1 MGMEQFF
8 KKRYTLARLREGP
21 LGSFVYAYAEQLAE
35 QGYAR
40 NSARCAFGV
49 LGDFCRWFAQCG
61 TAVHEIDEET
71 LARYLRYRHSRRRPT
86 RNAAGYLAGFLR
98 FLVSEGAVAA
108 NRAPVVTPVCRLKEE
123 FRRYLQDERGLA
135 QATIRGYV
143 DTAEHF
149 LAGMYGDGE
158 VELRR
163 LQAADV
169 IAFVQREAK
178 RVRANRARIVTN
190 ALRSLLQYLRHR
202 GLIAADLRASVPMVA
217 NWSMASIPKTL
228 SPEEVKRLLDQCD
241 RSTDQGRRNY
251 AILLLLARLGLR
263 RGEIADLTLDDLDW
277 EAGELRIRGP
287 AGRSDRLPMP
297 CEVGEALAAYV
308 KRGRPTCESRHVFI
322 RAKAPRRVFGSAAGL
337 RSMVCRALERAGLDP
352 PVKGTHLLRHSLATQ
367 MLKDGAS
374 LAEIGEILRH
384 RQQQTTT
391 IYAKIDLASLRTL
404 ALPWPGGVR

>member
-1 MGMEQFF
+1 MAMDQFF
-8 KKRYTLARLREGP
+8 KKRYTLARLCEGP
-21 LGSFVYAYAEQLAE
+21 LGPFLYAYADQLAK

-40 NSARCAFGV
+40 DSARCMFGV
-49 LGDFCRWFAQCG
+49 LGDFSRWFAQCG
-61 TAVHEIDEET
+61 TAVGEIDEET

-86 RNAAGYLAGFLR
+86 HNDSGYLAGFLR
-98 FLVSEGAVAA
+98 FLVSEGAVAKRVPA
-108 NRAPVVTPVCRLKEE
+108 VTPVRRLKEE
-123 FRRYLQDERGLA
+123 FRRYLHDERGLA

-149 LAGMYGDGE
+149 LAGVYGDGE
-158 VELRR
+158 LELRR

-178 RVRANRARIVTN
+178 RVRAGRARVVTN
-190 ALRSLLQYLRHR
+190 ALRALLQYLRHR
-202 GLIAADLRASVPMVA
+202 GLIAADLRGSVPAVA
-217 NWSMASIPKTL
+217 NWSMASIPKAL
-228 SPEEVKRLLDQCD
+228 QPEEVKRLLDQCD
-241 RSTDQGRRNY
+241 RGTDRGRRDY

-287 AGRSDRLPMP
+287 AGRCDRLPML
-297 CEVGEALAAYV
+297 CEVGEALAAYLQ
-308 KRGRPTCESRHVFI
+308 RGRPTCESRHVFL
-322 RAKAPRRVFGSAAGL
+322 RARAPRRELGSAAGL

-391 IYAKIDLASLRTL
+391 IYAKVDLASLRTL
-404 ALPWPGGVR
+404 ALRWPGGVR

>member
-21 LGSFVYAYAEQLAE
+21 LGPFAYAYADHLAE

-40 NSARCAFGV
+40 DTARCMFGV

-61 TAVHEIDEET
+61 MTVHEIDKET

-86 RNAAGYLAGFLR
+86 GNDAGYLAGFLR
-98 FLVSEGAVAA
+98 FLVNKGAVPERVAA
-108 NRAPVVTPVCRLKEE
+108 ITPVQHVKEE

-135 QATIRGYV
+135 QATIRYYV
-143 DTAEHF
+143 DTAEQF
-149 LAGMYGDGE
+149 LASLYGDGE
-158 VELRR
+158 VHLGR

-178 RVRANRARIVTN
+178 RVRANRARMVTI
-190 ALRSLLQYLRHR
+190 ALRSFLQYLRHR
-202 GLIAADLRASVPMVA
+202 GLIAVDLRASVPAVA

-228 SPEEVKRLLDQCD
+228 SPDEVKRLLDQCD
-241 RSTDQGRRNY
+241 RSTGQGRRDY

-263 RGEIADLTLDDLDW
+263 RGEIAELTLDDLSW
-277 EAGELRIRGP
+277 ESGEIRIRGP
-287 AGRSDRLPMP
+287 AGRCDRLPLP
-297 CEVGEALAAYV
+297 HQIGEALAAYLQH
-308 KRGRPTCESRHVFI
+308 GRPVCKSRHVFI
-322 RAKAPRRVFGSAAGL
+322 RAHAPRRELASATGL
-337 RSMVCRALERAGLDP
+337 RSMVCRTLERAGLNP
-352 PVKGTHLLRHSLATQ
+352 PMRGTHLLRHSLATQ

-391 IYAKIDLASLRTL
+391 IYAKVDLASLRTL
-404 ALPWPGGVR
+404 ALPWPGGLR

>member
-21 LGSFVYAYAEQLAE
+21 LGAFAYAYADQLAV

-40 NSARCAFGV
+40 DTVRCMFGV
-49 LGDFCRWFAQCG
+49 LGDFCRWFAQRG
-61 TAVHEIDEET
+61 TAVHEINEET

-86 RNAAGYLAGFLR
+86 HNDAGYLGGFLR
-98 FLVSEGAVAA
+98 FLVSKGAVAA
-108 NRAPVVTPVCRLKEE
+108 KRVPAITPVSRLREE

-135 QATIRGYV
+135 RATIRYYV
-143 DTAEHF
+143 DTAERF
-149 LAGMYGDGE
+149 LAHLYGDDE
-158 VELRR
+158 VELSR

-169 IAFVQREAK
+169 IAFVQCEAK
-178 RVRANRARIVTN
+178 QVCAQRARLVTIG
-190 ALRSLLQYLRHR
+190 LRSFLRYLRYR
-202 GLIAADLRASVPMVA
+202 GLIGVDLRASVPAVA

-228 SPEEVKRLLDQCD
+228 SPDEVKRLLDQSD
-241 RSTDQGRRNY
+241 RSTDQGRRDY

-263 RGEIADLTLDDLDW
+263 RGEIAELTLDDLNW
-277 EAGELRIRGP
+277 ESGEIRIRGP
-287 AGRSDRLPMP
+287 AGRCDRLPMP
-297 CEVGEALAAYV
+297 YEVGEALVAYLQH
-308 KRGRPTCESRHVFI
+308 GRPVCESRHVFI
-322 RAKAPRRVFGSAAGL
+322 RAKAPRRELGSATGL
-337 RSMVCRALERAGLDP
+337 RSMVCRALERAGLNP
-352 PVKGTHLLRHSLATQ
+352 PMKGTHLLRHSLATQ

-391 IYAKIDLASLRTL
+391 IYAKVDLASLRTL